1 MGAGRQLLYL
11 PPYSPNLNPINQV
24 QDAIAQILLRPPR
37 ERRAEFDAKFFLEN
51 EVMGRLRAASVWSSH
66 GIPRV

>member
-37 ERRAEFDAKFFLEN
+37 ERRAEFAVSWRMHTKQRNQALSVDLE
-51 EVMGRLRAASVWSSH
+51 AAT
-66 GIPRV
+66 P